1 VDGRVAPTTAPVP
14 IHVLL
19 LRGINV
25 SGRNR
30 LPMADLRALVT
41 ALGYD
46 GVATYVQSGNLVC
59 SGRGGPERA
68 AALVADA
75 LAREL
80 DVTVPVIGRSAA
92 HWAHLTTTNPLA
104 GLEDDPRK
112 LHVTFLDGVP
122 EPGRVADLADE
133 ATAFAPER
141 LEVVGADIFLHCPG
155 GYGETPLSN
164 AYLEK
169 RLGRVATT
177 RNWRTVGALADLA
190 GVGG

>member
-1 VDGRVAPTTAPVP
+1 MPV
-14 IHVLL
+14 HVLL

-30 LPMADLRALVT
+30 VPMADLRALVT
-41 ALGYD
+41 ALGFHD
-46 GVATYVQSGNLVC
+46 VATHVQSGNLVC
-59 SGRGGPERA
+59 TGRGGPERVA
-68 AALVADA
+68 AQVADA

-80 DVTVPVIGRSAA
+80 DVTVPVVGRSAA
-92 HWAHLTTTNPLA
+92 HWADLVATNPLA
-104 GLEDDPRK
+104 GLEDDPKK

-122 EPGRVADLADE
+122 EPGRVADLVDRA
-133 ATAFAPER
+133 ASFAPER
-141 LEVVGADIFLHCPG
+141 LEVVGADVFLHCPG

-164 AYLEK
+164 AFLEK

>member
-1 VDGRVAPTTAPVP
+1 MPV
-14 IHVLL
+14 HVLL

-30 LPMADLRALVT
+30 VPMADLRALVT
-41 ALGYD
+41 ALGFD
-46 GVATYVQSGNLVC
+46 DVATYVQSGNLVC
-59 SGRGGPERA
+59 TGRGGPERA
-68 AALVADA
+68 AALVADT

-80 DVTVPVIGRSAA
+80 DVTVPVVGRSAA
-92 HWAHLTTTNPLA
+92 HWAHVVATNPLA
-104 GLEDDPRK
+104 GLEDDPKK

-122 EPGRVADLADE
+122 ESARAADLADAAE
-133 ATAFAPER
+133 AFAPER
-141 LEVVGADIFLHCPG
+141 LEVVGAEVFLHCPG

-164 AYLEK
+164 AFLEK

-190 GVGG
+190 GVGS

>member
-1 VDGRVAPTTAPVP
+1 MPV
-14 IHVLL
+14 HVLL

-30 LPMADLRALVT
+30 VPMADLRALVT
-41 ALGYD
+41 ALGYED
-46 GVATYVQSGNLVC
+46 VATYVQSGNLVC
-59 SGRGGPERA
+59 SGRGGPDRA
-68 AALVADA
+68 AAQVADA

-80 DVTVPVIGRSAA
+80 DVTVPVVGRSAA
-92 HWAHLTTTNPLA
+92 HWAHVVATNPLA
-104 GLEDDPRK
+104 RLEDDPKK

-122 EPGRVADLADE
+122 DPARVADLAD
-133 ATAFAPER
+133 AAAAFAPER
-141 LEVVGADIFLHCPG
+141 LEVVGAEVFLHCPG

-164 AYLEK
+164 AFLEK

-190 GVGG
+190 GVGS